1 MKHKT
6 SFKLISV
13 LALLVLALSFQFFIS
28 KSNYNYAYAQIGEE
42 VSITNGSFNSNPNS
56 YYLDSNPNG
65 WTLIDS
71 SLSTTSGVIN
81 TNSEK
86 FSTYTNTYNLSTNPE
101 TYYKD
106 SSDTKILMIN
116 AKSSVSTTSSFN
128 QGYKSSNLT
137 LFPYSYYHFSVLVKT
152 EIGAIAS
159 IYLKSEN
166 EENSLSFEKIVSTKW
181 SEYHF
186 YIETGSNNETVHFEL
201 YLGTESVKS
210 PNAVFFD
217 NVTGYKL
224 SKTSFDS
231 EKSSNEKSKILTI
244 EKNYITSVTNSN
256 FENGIEGW
264 TSLSAF
270 PAGTIHKVI
279 NTNDPQIMTS
289 EGFEYLGGDNVEG
302 NRALWLASKTAKE
315 RGFGFSS
322 TEIELPAYSIY
333 KVNVNAKVGNNTT
346 ARIVVVE
353 GDKVEN
359 FYSKEGFYNANSAEL
374 TISSNNDSSTVL
386 NGYKTY
392 SFYIYGHTLFDSS
405 FHIEL
410 WLGTE
415 TEGVS
420 GSVLFDNITIE
431 SLTYAEFKNASDSSE
446 TKKLELKTTTEST
459 TIKNGVFNL
468 AEPNNSYPVIPQN
481 WTSEIENKTNNIAGI
496 VNTNESMYNKYKENY
511 GNISNPGNP
520 QGFSSDLAKESNNI
534 LMLWNKNS
542 SYQSFTTESV
552 NVTSKTTSSESFY
565 DFSFDFKTIANIDT
579 INFNLQIFDQN
590 SVKVFES
597 ENISSSVWQKFKI
610 SIRVG
615 ESTSA
620 LTFKFSLGTQANKTQ
635 GYLFIDNVDLN
646 SNSSL
651 TLEQFTELAN
661 NNGRFNKILDLT
673 NAYMN
678 IRLLPNSY
686 GIYENIAF
694 DGKLEQGFQPD
705 NSDPISET
713 GIVDGTNNIFEIN
726 NAPENF
732 NVIKNLMFIQ
742 NHTSSTYSLTSTFKN
757 SLEADKIYKLSVYLR
772 TKLQTPENDYKKDY
786 GASFELVGL
795 EGKLENIKTNNEW
808 KQYTIYVNTT
818 TATEVNLKFALTTQ
832 NETAG
837 LLFIDNFNISEITSD
852 EYASIVNSQE
862 ENKTDNVLIIGST
875 DIKSEENP
883 QEPSDENDFNWL
895 IVPALIT
902 SLALIIAVV
911 GFSLRHVKFK
921 KWQKKKITEYDRN
934 RTLYQDVVRRQAQE
948 KRDEILKDYNIQL
961 KQLEQEILAIEEENK
976 ARLEKQ
982 RKEKGK
988 KIDKQVEKEFKAY
1001 ATKHTN
1007 LTNKKDK
1014 LLEKIKEANSTDF
1027 LLNLQR
1033 KLRSENAKKIAL
1045 EESQI
1050 KQEKIEDDSLAQASN
1065 NSNEDTKQD

>member
-1 MKHKT
+1 
-6 SFKLISV
+6 
-13 LALLVLALSFQFFIS
+13 
-28 KSNYNYAYAQIGEE
+28 
-42 VSITNGSFNSNPNS
+42 
-56 YYLDSNPNG
+56 
-65 WTLIDS
+65 
-71 SLSTTSGVIN
+71 
-81 TNSEK
+81 
-86 FSTYTNTYNLSTNPE
+86 
-101 TYYKD
+101 
-106 SSDTKILMIN
+106 
-116 AKSSVSTTSSFN
+116 
-128 QGYKSSNLT
+128 
-137 LFPYSYYHFSVLVKT
+137 
-152 EIGAIAS
+152 
-159 IYLKSEN
+159 
-166 EENSLSFEKIVSTKW
+166 
-181 SEYHF
+181 
-186 YIETGSNNETVHFEL
+186 
-201 YLGTESVKS
+201 
-210 PNAVFFD
+210 
-217 NVTGYKL
+217 
-224 SKTSFDS
+224 
-231 EKSSNEKSKILTI
+231 
-244 EKNYITSVTNSN
+244 
-256 FENGIEGW
+256 
-264 TSLSAF
+264 
-270 PAGTIHKVI
+270 
-279 NTNDPQIMTS
+279 
-289 EGFEYLGGDNVEG
+289 
-302 NRALWLASKTAKE
+302 
-315 RGFGFSS
+315 
-322 TEIELPAYSIY
+322 
-333 KVNVNAKVGNNTT
+333 
-346 ARIVVVE
+346 
-353 GDKVEN
+353 
-359 FYSKEGFYNANSAEL
+359 
-374 TISSNNDSSTVL
+374 
-386 NGYKTY
+386 
-392 SFYIYGHTLFDSS
+392 
-405 FHIEL
+405 
-410 WLGTE
+410 
-415 TEGVS
+415 
-420 GSVLFDNITIE
+420 
-431 SLTYAEFKNASDSSE
+431 
-446 TKKLELKTTTEST
+446 
-459 TIKNGVFNL
+459 
-468 AEPNNSYPVIPQN
+468 
-481 WTSEIENKTNNIAGI
+481 
-496 VNTNESMYNKYKENY
+496 
-511 GNISNPGNP
+511 
-520 QGFSSDLAKESNNI
+520 
-534 LMLWNKNS
+534 
-542 SYQSFTTESV
+542 
-552 NVTSKTTSSESFY
+552 
-565 DFSFDFKTIANIDT
+565 
-579 INFNLQIFDQN
+579 
-590 SVKVFES
+590 
-597 ENISSSVWQKFKI
+597 
-610 SIRVG
+610 
-615 ESTSA
+615 
-620 LTFKFSLGTQANKTQ
+620 
-635 GYLFIDNVDLN
+635 
-646 SNSSL
+646 
-651 TLEQFTELAN
+651 
-661 NNGRFNKILDLT
+661 
-673 NAYMN
+673 MN